1 MSVGKDPRPGD
12 RMDFEDV
19 PEDLQPRRRF
29 LPSLWSV
36 GVILALTLIGAAIAV
51 FVRGGWQLILGGH
64 Q

>member
-1 MSVGKDPRPGD
+1 
-12 RMDFEDV
+12 MDFEDV